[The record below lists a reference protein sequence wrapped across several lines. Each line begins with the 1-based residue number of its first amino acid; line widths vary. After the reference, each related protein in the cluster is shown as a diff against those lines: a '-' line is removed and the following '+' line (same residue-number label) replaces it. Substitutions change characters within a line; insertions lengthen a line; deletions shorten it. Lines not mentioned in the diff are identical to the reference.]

1 MKAKKIVKTSLAVA
15 LFAAAVLLCIDS
27 ASMNVNSVPSS
38 ATATNGCEK
47 VDFDFTRMNPTVRMT
62 HVYRLASS
70 PTEFSGKTFRIS
82 GMFLT
87 RVDEEDGKR
96 YFGCLMSD
104 PGGCSCCAPGGV
116 LEFIPREC
124 YVWPTNFPPSES
136 RVTVTGRLKM
146 FDIGPQE
153 QSLSIPRLVDADIS
167 WATK

>member
-1 MKAKKIVKTSLAVA
+1 MKAKKIVKASLAVA

-47 VDFDFTRMNPTVRMT
+47 VDFDLTRMNPTVRMT

-87 RVDEEDGKR
+87 RVDKEDGKR

-136 RVTVTGRLKM
+136 RITVTGRLKM

-153 QSLSIPRLVDADIS
+153 QSLTIPRLVDADIS
-167 WATK
+167 WEAK

>member
-27 ASMNVNSVPSS
+27 ASMIANPVPSS

-87 RVDEEDGKR
+87 RVDKEGRQTVFWLSNER
-96 YFGCLMSD
+96 SRRLLLL
-104 PGGCSCCAPGGV
+104 CARRRSGV
-116 LEFIPREC
+116 H
-124 YVWPTNFPPSES
+124 
-136 RVTVTGRLKM
+136 
-146 FDIGPQE
+146 PQGM
-153 QSLSIPRLVDADIS
+153 LCMADKFSAIRKPCHGDR
-167 WATK
+167 TTQDV

>member
-1 MKAKKIVKTSLAVA
+1 MKAKKILKMSLMFA
-15 LFAAAVLLCIDS
+15 LFAAVVLLCIDS
-27 ASMNVNSVPSS
+27 VSKTVNSGSVS
-38 ATATNGCEK
+38 TETTNGCEK

-70 PTEFSGKTFRIS
+70 PTEFSGKMFRIS

-87 RVDEEDGKR
+87 RVDKEDGKR

-136 RVTVTGRLKM
+136 RVTVTGRLKV
-146 FDIGPQE
+146 FDIGSQG
-153 QSLSIPRLVDADIS
+153 QSLTIPRLVDADIFWES
-167 WATK
+167 K